1 MGIQPQYMISTTY
14 GQIFCRTCWNFK
26 ERFTADIQVG
36 NKALI
41 RKVEQLFRELSD
53 HPYEGTGKPEQL
65 KYQPLLWSRRL
76 DKKNRIRYTVHED
89 IVTVFVLSALGHYG
103 DK

>member
-1 MGIQPQYMISTTY
+1 MGRYFVELAGTSKKDLQ
-14 GQIFCRTCWNFK
+14 QIHK
-26 ERFTADIQVG
+26 SG

-41 RKVEQLFRELSD
+41 REVEQLFLELSE

-65 KYQPLLWSRRL
+65 KYQPHLWSRRL
-76 DKKNRIRYTVHED
+76 DKKNRLRYMVHED
-89 IVTVFVLSALGHYG
+89 VVTVFVLSALGHYD

>member
-1 MGIQPQYMISTTY
+1 MGRYSVELAGTSKKDLQ
-14 GQIFCRTCWNFK
+14 QIYK
-26 ERFTADIQVG
+26 SG

-65 KYQPLLWSRRL
+65 KYQPFSRLGDSIR
-76 DKKNRIRYTVHED
+76 RIGSIY
-89 IVTVFVLSALGHYG
+89 SA
-103 DK
+103 

>member
-1 MGIQPQYMISTTY
+1 MGRYSVELAGTSKKDLQ
-14 GQIFCRTCWNFK
+14 QIYK
-26 ERFTADIQVG
+26 SG

-65 KYQPLLWSRRL
+65 KYQSLLWSRRL

-89 IVTVFVLSALGHYG
+89 IVTVFVLSALGHYD